1 MKLQG
6 QVALITGGSRGIGRA
21 TALAFAQE
29 GADIAFCHLDD
40 AAQADRTAAEIAAFG
55 RRVMHR
61 SFDVSDIAAGRAFA
75 AEAEAA
81 LGPIDI
87 LFNNAGMNIRKPFE
101 AYTEAEFDRIFS
113 VHMKGMFFM
122 AQAVYPGMVA
132 RGRGCIINVA
142 SQRGLKGAVNAAPY
156 SAAKAAIMGFTR
168 ALAWEATPKGV
179 RVNAVAPG
187 PIDTDLTATM
197 DPADRQAFIDAL
209 PVGRFGRPEEIAA
222 TALLLAGP
230 DGGFFVGATLSPN
243 GGDVMY

>member
-1 MKLQG
+1 MQLAG
-6 QVALITGGSRGIGRA
+6 QIALVTGGSRGIGRA
-21 TALAFAQE
+21 TALAFAAE

-40 AAQADRTAAEIAAFG
+40 NAKAEATAAEIAALG
-55 RRVMHR
+55 RRAMHR
-61 SFDVSDIAAGRAFA
+61 SLDVADTVATRAFA
-75 AEAEAA
+75 AEATAA

-87 LFNNAGMNIRKPFE
+87 LFNNAGMNIRKKFE
-101 AYTEAEFDRIFS
+101 DYIEAEFDRIIA
-113 VHMKGMFFM
+113 VHLKGMFFM
-122 AQAVYPGMVA
+122 AQAVYPAMVA

-142 SQRGLKGAVNAAPY
+142 SQRGLKGAVNSAPY

-179 RVNAVAPG
+179 RVNAIAPG

-197 DPADRQAFIDAL
+197 EPADRQAFIDAL

-230 DGGFFVGATLSPN
+230 QGGFYVGACLSPN